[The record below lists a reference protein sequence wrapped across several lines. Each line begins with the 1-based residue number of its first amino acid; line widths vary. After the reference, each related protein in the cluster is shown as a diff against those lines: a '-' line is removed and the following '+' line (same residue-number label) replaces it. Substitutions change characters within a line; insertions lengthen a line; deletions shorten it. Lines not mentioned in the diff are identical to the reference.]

1 MRFVGNTDPCLLS
14 IHCIAHWLALASRQ
28 AADSV
33 PYVKQYQLY
42 INSIYK
48 YFHCSTKHM
57 HKLKEIQ
64 SVLQLAE
71 RKFHQ
76 VFHTRWLS
84 LVGAITAIVASLD
97 PLYTVLIAYEDS
109 SVDPNAKG
117 ILKFMVTFSFL
128 TTTYLLAD
136 ILPVLAQLS
145 RQFQKAQVDFI

>member
-1 MRFVGNTDPCLLS
+1 MRFVGNTDPYLLS

-48 YFHCSTKHM
+48 YFHCSTKHI

-76 VFHTRWLS
+76 VFYTRWLS
-84 LVGAITAIVASLD
+84 FEGAITAIVASLD
-97 PLYTVLIAYEDS
+97 PLYTVLIAYENS
-109 SVDPNAKG
+109 SDPNAKG
-117 ILKFMVTFSFL
+117 ILKFMVTLSIL
-128 TTTYLLAD
+128 ATTYIYLQ
-136 ILPVLAQLS
+136 IS
-145 RQFQKAQVDFI
+145 FQF